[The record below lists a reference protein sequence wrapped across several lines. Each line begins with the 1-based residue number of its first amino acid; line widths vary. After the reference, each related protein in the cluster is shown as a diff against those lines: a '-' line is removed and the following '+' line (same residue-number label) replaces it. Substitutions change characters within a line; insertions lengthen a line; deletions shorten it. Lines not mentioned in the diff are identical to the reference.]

1 MKGLCSQAMLLLS
14 ISLARASRQR
24 LLEMLLLSTLVVE
37 VAPAMWLAQLLRWML
52 LLQFLMVQ
60 PVGQIYGSYYF
71 EIAFAG
77 GASNRGL
84 KLKYDASNSFQLQA
98 PSSGGNNTYIWPAG
112 PGSSGYALTT
122 NGSGT
127 LSWTAVGGG
136 GGSPNLDG
144 GAPNSSYLAIDPIDG
159 GTP

>member
-60 PVGQIYGSYYF
+60 LVS
-71 EIAFAG
+71 
-77 GASNRGL
+77 
-84 KLKYDASNSFQLQA
+84 
-98 PSSGGNNTYIWPAG
+98 
-112 PGSSGYALTT
+112 
-122 NGSGT
+122 
-127 LSWTAVGGG
+127 
-136 GGSPNLDG
+136 
-144 GAPNSSYLAIDPIDG
+144 
-159 GTP
+159 